1 MMMKIKCAYCG
12 KSTEKEKGHINRAH
26 KIGAKLFC
34 GFKCFGLSRRQYKTK
49 AQRVEDKRL
58 YDMDYRRKNLTL
70 LKAKKAV
77 YHKQTYDPA
86 KAAIER
92 KKRMKFHVEY
102 CRRPS
107 YKLWKREYDRRRR
120 DGMYGA
126 FADAARLTIELNREI
141 KEQATNE
148 QIKWENGTAN
158 KAQFRRRA
166 DKTQERTRPRV
177 RDRRD
182 DYPAAIGE

>member
-1 MMMKIKCAYCG
+1 MKIKCDHCG
-12 KSTEKEKGHINRAH
+12 RSTEKEPGAVNRAK
-26 KIGAKLFC
+26 KIGAKLYC
-34 GFKCFGLSRRQYKTK
+34 GFRCCGLARRKYKTK
-49 AQRVEDKRL
+49 TQKIEEKRL
-58 YDMDYRRKNLTL
+58 YDREYRRKNLAVIT
-70 LKAKKAV
+70 AKKAA
-77 YHKQTYDPA
+77 YHKRTYDPA
-86 KAAIER
+86 KAAVER

-141 KEQATNE
+141 KERATNE
-148 QIKWENGTAN
+148 QIKIQNGTWS
-158 KAQFRRRA
+158 KPQQRRRA
-166 DKTQERTRPRV
+166 DKAPERSRPRF

-182 DYPAAIGE
+182 RHQTAIGW